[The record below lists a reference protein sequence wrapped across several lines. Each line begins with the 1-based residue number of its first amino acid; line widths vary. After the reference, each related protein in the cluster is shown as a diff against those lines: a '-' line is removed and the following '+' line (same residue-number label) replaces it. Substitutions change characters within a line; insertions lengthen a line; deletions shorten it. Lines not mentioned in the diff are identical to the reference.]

1 MLLTNARVFIDGSFR
16 QGLDVLVEDGHIR
29 KIAAHIS
36 ADGKQTV
43 DLEGMFLTPGMIDL
57 HIHGMMGADMMQGEE
72 AIQTMGRA
80 LARHGVTGFLPTTV
94 AAAPQSVRAAL
105 AGAQNARRDPQ
116 GAAILGVHLEG
127 PFINERLKGALNP
140 QYIIPASMDAY
151 REMTGEYAGLV
162 KQITMAPDI
171 PGAPETARA
180 LADEGVTVSMGHT
193 CATYDQAC
201 EACRHGFSQVT
212 HTFNA
217 QTPIHHRD
225 PGTAGAALTLDELT
239 CEFIA
244 DLIHVHPAVLRM
256 GALLKGPQRMV
267 LVSDA
272 MAACGMGDGEY
283 TLGALRVIVK
293 DGQARLPEG
302 NLAGSTLTLDKAVYN
317 MIHHA
322 GIAPEKVIP
331 MATATPARQCKA
343 EGRGTLRDGVVADLC
358 VFDASWRLRRTL
370 LRGSWVDPA

>member
-1 MLLTNARVFIDGSFR
+1 MLLTNGLVFKDGAFHK
-16 QGLDVLVEDGHIR
+16 GLDVLVQEDRI
-29 KIAAHIS
+29 AHI
-36 ADGKQTV
+36 G
-43 DLEGMFLTPGMIDL
+43 EGISRDNQQVVNLQGQFVTPGMIDL
-57 HIHGMMGADMMQGEE
+57 HIHGMMGADMMQGQQ
-72 AIQTMGRA
+72 AVQTMGKA

-94 AAAPQSVRAAL
+94 AASAQAVLAAL
-105 AGAQNARRDPQ
+105 EGAQQAQNAPE
-116 GAAILGVHLEG
+116 GAAVLGVHLEG
-127 PFINERLKGALNP
+127 PFINPQLKGALNP
-140 QYIIPASMDAY
+140 KYITHASVEKY
-151 REMTGEYAGLV
+151 REMTGKFAPMV

-171 PGAPETARA
+171 PGSLETAKV
-180 LADEGVTVSMGHT
+180 LADEGVTVSIGHT

-201 EACRHGFSQVT
+201 EACRHGFTQVT

-225 PGTAGAALTLDELT
+225 PGTAGAALTMDELT

-283 TLGALRVIVK
+283 SLGALRVIVK

-302 NLAGSTLTLDKAVYN
+302 NLAGSTLTLDKAVFN

-331 MATATPARQCKA
+331 MATSTPARQCKA
-343 EGRGTLRDGVVADLC
+343 HQRGALQAGFVADLC
-358 VFDASWRLRRTL
+358 VFDADWHLARTL
-370 LRGSWVDPA
+370 LRGQWV